1 MQSDTVS
8 LVTLVPADNHH
19 KLNTLIKNVSR
30 ASPQN
35 GRCLQMGSAQY
46 YFWELRNL
54 VCIQLTNYSA
64 NYTLGKLNPGA
75 KDFITSIATNI
86 VLGYKLPGS
95 LDPVTFYFDISNR
108 FIICSGKKSSFLKL
122 LFQVLEYHMNVQSF
136 WEVKYSKYSV
146 KLASALLHTWRAL
159 QKIIDGGTHRINPVY
174 SDNVIFLSVWCFWTM
189 RTKPIFN

>member
-1 MQSDTVS
+1 MTLKLRVFWPFWDWGTEFSDEKNLKLNPKLMQSDTVS
-8 LVTLVPADNHH
+8 LVTLVPADNM
-19 KLNTLIKNVSR
+19 LIKNVPR

-35 GRCLQMGSAQY
+35 GRCLQMGSGQY
-46 YFWELRNL
+46 CFWELRNL

-108 FIICSGKKSSFLKL
+108 FIICSGKKSSF
-122 LFQVLEYHMNVQSF
+122 S
-136 WEVKYSKYSV
+136 
-146 KLASALLHTWRAL
+146 
-159 QKIIDGGTHRINPVY
+159 
-174 SDNVIFLSVWCFWTM
+174 
-189 RTKPIFN
+189 